1 MAIVM
6 SARFDAITKDVAQAR
21 EVLDIDCR
29 LTRLKSNS
37 SPLAK

>member
-1 MAIVM
+1 MASLM
-6 SARFDAITKDVAQAR
+6 SARFDAVVKVVTQAR

-29 LTRLKSNS
+29 LNRLKSKS